1 MGAGGSAQAEYER
14 RRSKERERAQRN
26 RTRNLVVLIATP
38 VVVFAAIQG
47 VIWGFNEVL
56 VPTMVDSVQE
66 VGDGEAAPEVGAP
79 SAEPDEP
86 PISAQTGLLVSAA
99 IAAMATLRTAAS
111 LWGSRRSTEAWA
123 KGAAGERR
131 TAADLARLPAEFT
144 VLHDLRMPGS
154 RANIDHLVIGPTG
167 VFTVETK
174 SYAKA
179 VQIKGK
185 RATTGGRSMDAAI
198 AQAHRQ
204 AETMGAV
211 LGREVRPVICVQDG
225 PLELGWRSR
234 PTVAGVRFTTGK
246 RLVRVLTEGPTIL
259 DAATIESLSSP
270 GATAGRQRAPKSATR
285 PTTTR
290 ATPPAPAPPGPATAV
305 DDERHCACGAPQV
318 RRERRSDGN
327 PFWGCRTY
335 PRCRLT
341 SPA

>member
-1 MGAGGSAQAEYER
+1 M
-14 RRSKERERAQRN
+14 
-26 RTRNLVVLIATP
+26 I
-38 VVVFAAIQG
+38 
-47 VIWGFNEVL
+47 
-56 VPTMVDSVQE
+56 DSVQE
-66 VGDGEAAPEVGAP
+66 VGDNEAAPEDGAR
-79 SAEPDEP
+79 STEPDEP
-86 PISAQTGLLVSAA
+86 PISVQTGLLISAA

-131 TAADLARLPAEFT
+131 TANDLARLPKEFA

-174 SYAKA
+174 SYAKG

-204 AETMGAV
+204 AETMAGV
-211 LGREVRPVICVQDG
+211 LGHEVRPVICVQDG
-225 PLELGWRSR
+225 PLELGWLSR

-246 RLVRVLTEGPTIL
+246 RLARVLAEGPTIL
-259 DAATIESLSSP
+259 DAVTIASLSSP
-270 GATAGRQRAPKSATR
+270 GVTADRQRNTR
-285 PTTTR
+285 SGARP
-290 ATPPAPAPPGPATAV
+290 ASTPPTPAEAAPPNPAEAV
-305 DDERHCACGAPQV
+305 GVERRCACGAPQV
-318 RRERRSDGN
+318 LRKRRTDGN
-327 PFWGCRTY
+327 PFWGCSTY

-341 SPA
+341 SRA

>member
-14 RRSKERERAQRN
+14 RRSKDRDRAQRN
-26 RTRNLVVLIATP
+26 RKRNLAVLIATP
-38 VVVFAAIQG
+38 FVAFAAIQA

-56 VPTMVDSVQE
+56 VPTMIDSVQRS
-66 VGDGEAAPEVGAP
+66 GDGEPTPEP
-79 SAEPDEP
+79 KEP
-86 PISAQTGLLVSAA
+86 PISAETGLLISAG
-99 IAAMATLRTAAS
+99 IAAMATLKTAAD

-131 TAADLARLPAEFT
+131 TATDLARLPAEFV

-174 SYAKA
+174 SYAKG

-204 AETMGAV
+204 AETMTGV
-211 LGREVRPVICVQDG
+211 LGHEVRPVICVQDG
-225 PLELGWRSR
+225 PLELGWLSR

-259 DAATIESLSSP
+259 DATTIASLSSP
-270 GATAGRQRAPKSATR
+270 GATAGRQPAPKPGAR
-285 PTTTR
+285 PT
-290 ATPPAPAPPGPATAV
+290 ATPPAPGASPAPPPTTL
-305 DDERHCACGAPQV
+305 DDQRRCGCGAPQV
-318 RRERRSDGN
+318 LRKRRADGN
-327 PFWGCRTY
+327 TFWGCSTY
-335 PRCRLT
+335 PRCRQT

>member
-1 MGAGGSAQAEYER
+1 
-14 RRSKERERAQRN
+14 
-26 RTRNLVVLIATP
+26 VVLVATP
-38 VVVFAAIQG
+38 FVAFATMQG

-56 VPTMVDSVQE
+56 VPTMIDSVQE
-66 VGDGEAAPEVGAP
+66 VGDNEAAPEDGAR
-79 SAEPDEP
+79 STEPDEP
-86 PISAQTGLLVSAA
+86 PISVQTGLLISAA

-131 TAADLARLPAEFT
+131 TASDLARLPTAFV

-174 SYAKA
+174 SYAKG

-185 RATTGGRSMDAAI
+185 RAMTGGRSMDAAI

-204 AETMGAV
+204 AETMAGV
-211 LGREVRPVICVQDG
+211 LGHEVRPVICVQDG
-225 PLELGWRSR
+225 PLELGWLSR

-246 RLVRVLTEGPTIL
+246 RLARVLAEGPTIL
-259 DAATIESLSSP
+259 DAVTIASISSP

-285 PTTTR
+285 PTSV
-290 ATPPAPAPPGPATAV
+290 TPTAPGPPNPATAV
-305 DDERHCACGAPQV
+305 GGERRCACGAPQV
-318 RRERRSDGN
+318 LRKRRSDGN
-327 PFWGCRTY
+327 PFWGCSTY